1 MMENVNINGASLAY
15 MERGRGEPVILV
27 HGSAS
32 DYRTWQ
38 DQQDELAG
46 GYRVINYS
54 RRYHWPNQKIQE
66 GADYSMEEHADDLKA
81 VMEETGAAP
90 AHLVGHSYG
99 AFLCLLFAIEHP
111 DLVRTLVLGEPPTYT
126 LYVSSTPKLPE
137 ILNLLVRK
145 PRTAFAIMNFGIK
158 GMAPARELAKRGNA
172 IGAMRLFG
180 ETILGPQFFSQLSKR
195 RLEQVDANATRAE
208 FLGSGFPPLQT
219 ARVRELQI
227 PTLLI
232 TGKHSHPL
240 FHRLA
245 DGLEGLLP
253 RVERIQFENASHIM
267 HEDEAES
274 FNRAVVSFLRR
285 HSELTG
291 SSHSSSG

>member
-1 MMENVNINGASLAY
+1 M
-15 MERGRGEPVILV
+15 
-27 HGSAS
+27 
-32 DYRTWQ
+32 
-38 DQQDELAG
+38 
-46 GYRVINYS
+46 
-54 RRYHWPNQKIQE
+54 IQTT
-66 GADYSMEEHADDLKA
+66 S
-81 VMEETGAAP
+81 AAP

-99 AFLCLLFAIEHP
+99 AFLCLLLAIESP

-126 LYVSSTPKLPE
+126 LYVSSTPRLPE
-137 ILNLLVRK
+137 ILSLLVRK
-145 PRTAFAIMNFGIK
+145 PRTALAIMKFGIK
-158 GMAPARELAKRGNA
+158 GMAPARELAKRGDA

-180 ETILGPQFFSQLSKR
+180 ETILGPQFFSQLSKE

-267 HEDEAES
+267 HEDQPVR
-274 FNRAVVSFLRR
+274 FNRAVVSFLKR